1 MYENERH
8 KGEGATRDGRESR
21 RTPMRRANL
30 ILGVLIVVALTHG
43 YVMGARPFERD
54 GIRDRVGQT
63 SVRGRTLSRN
73 QAAFRAERDS
83 DAAPELMDEDQF
95 VSENLAKSGTGKMSK
110 YGWFRSDL
118 VDKVEA
124 RVKGSLNY
132 DTLPARYR
140 KLIDANRSNYFF
152 GAADEKM
159 PYYAFDSDDFSL
171 READGR
177 TIVWHHKLDASK
189 MMAIFEPVTGNR
201 PFFEIP
207 EKVMN
212 TFPEADQVYARHLT
226 EVVNEVV
233 SYVFEVPFFIPD
245 MKRFDR
251 GDYAGKFIPEKYLI
265 KGKRLDR
272 VPKGLVDPDKKD
284 LYSRWGWPV
293 YDLSQVET
301 GEIRDVSGCFYYSE
315 YDKLKVV
322 DRLVVLNLD
331 MADETIKWGFHINKQ
346 ASIDAIRIYQYER
359 AQKDL
364 EILKRA
370 PAAEREALRAAG
382 NLTPARE
389 KVLTVLE
396 KRLEKIIP
404 PAEQLLQDA
413 LDQKKF
419 IFNLR
424 QPDRQPKRMKR
435 VGIMNTE
442 FTSGRQKVRGE

>member
-30 ILGVLIVVALTHG
+30 ILGVLILAALTHG
-43 YVMGARPFERD
+43 YIMGARPFERN
-54 GIRDRVGQT
+54 GIRDRLTQT
-63 SVRGRTLSRN
+63 TARGRTPTRN
-73 QAAFRAERDS
+73 QTVSLAQRKTDTAQV
-83 DAAPELMDEDQF
+83 LTDEDQF
-95 VSENLAKSGTGKMSK
+95 VSENLAKSGTGWRSK
-110 YGWFRSDL
+110 QGWFRSDL

-124 RVKGSLNY
+124 RLKRSLNY
-132 DTLPARYR
+132 NTLPARYR

-152 GAADEKM
+152 LGADEKE
-159 PYYAFDSDDFSL
+159 PYYVFNSDDFSL

-212 TFPEADQVYARHLT
+212 TFPEADQVYARRLT

-265 KGKRLDR
+265 TGKKLDR

-284 LYSRWGWPV
+284 LYARWGWPV

-301 GEIRDVSGCFYYSE
+301 GEIQDVSGCFYFSE
-315 YDKLKVV
+315 YQKLKVV
-322 DRLVVLNLD
+322 DNLVVLNLD
-331 MADETIKWGFHINKQ
+331 MAEDKNKDK
-346 ASIDAIRIYQYER
+346 SLNRIRLYQYER

-382 NLTPARE
+382 DLTPARE

-404 PAEQLLQDA
+404 PAERVLQQA

>member
-1 MYENERH
+1 M
-8 KGEGATRDGRESR
+8 
-21 RTPMRRANL
+21 TP
-30 ILGVLIVVALTHG
+30 I
-43 YVMGARPFERD
+43 
-54 GIRDRVGQT
+54 GQT
-63 SVRGRTLSRN
+63 IFF
-73 QAAFRAERDS
+73 AAANEK
-83 DAAPELMDEDQF
+83 
-95 VSENLAKSGTGKMSK
+95 KS
-110 YGWFRSDL
+110 
-118 VDKVEA
+118 
-124 RVKGSLNY
+124 
-132 DTLPARYR
+132 
-140 KLIDANRSNYFF
+140 
-152 GAADEKM
+152 
-159 PYYAFDSDDFSL
+159 YYVFDSDDFSL
-171 READGR
+171 VEADGR
-177 TIVWHHKLDASK
+177 TIVLHHKLDASK

-212 TFPEADQVYARHLT
+212 TFPETDQVYARHLT

-265 KGKRLDR
+265 TGKKLDR
-272 VPKGLVDPDKKD
+272 VPQGLIDPDKKD
-284 LYSRWGWPV
+284 LYARWGWPV

-301 GEIRDVSGCFYYSE
+301 GEIRDVSGCFYYSK

-322 DRLVVLNLD
+322 DNLVVLNLD
-331 MADETIKWGFHINKQ
+331 MAEDKNKQ
-346 ASIDAIRIYQYER
+346 DSIDLIRIYQYKR

-404 PAEQLLQDA
+404 PAERVLQQA
-413 LDQKKF
+413 LEQKQF

-424 QPDRQPKRMKR
+424 QPGGQPKRMSR

-442 FTSGRQKVRGE
+442 FTSGRQKERGE

>member
-1 MYENERH
+1 M
-8 KGEGATRDGRESR
+8 K
-21 RTPMRRANL
+21 RANA
-30 ILGVLIVVALTHG
+30 ILGVLILATLMHG
-43 YVMGARPFERD
+43 YVMGARPSERT
-54 GIRDRVGQT
+54 GIRDRLTQAT
-63 SVRGRTLSRN
+63 VRGRTSTRN
-73 QAAFRAERDS
+73 QTVSLAKRNTNTANV
-83 DAAPELMDEDQF
+83 LTDEDQF
-95 VSENLAKSGTGKMSK
+95 VSESLAKSGTGEKSK

-124 RVKGSLNY
+124 RLKRSLNY
-132 DTLPARYR
+132 NTLPARYR

-152 GAADEKM
+152 GAADEKH
-159 PYYAFDSDDFSL
+159 PYYVFDSDDFSL

-201 PFFEIP
+201 PFLEIP
-207 EKVMN
+207 KNVMK
-212 TFPEADQVYARHLT
+212 TFPEADQVYARRLT

-265 KGKRLDR
+265 TGKKLDR
-272 VPKGLVDPDKKD
+272 VPQGLVDPDKKD
-284 LYSRWGWPV
+284 LYARWGWPV

-315 YDKLKVV
+315 YQKLKVV
-322 DRLVVLNLD
+322 DQLVVINLD
-331 MADETIKWGFHINKQ
+331 MTMEKGLVSLAGDSPKER
-346 ASIDAIRIYQYER
+346 AIDHIRICQYKR
-359 AQKDL
+359 GLKDL
-364 EILKRA
+364 EILKQA

-389 KVLTVLE
+389 KVLTTLE
-396 KRLEKIIP
+396 KQLKKIIP
-404 PAEQLLQDA
+404 PAERVLQRA
-413 LDQKKF
+413 LDQKQF
-419 IFNLR
+419 IFNLY
-424 QPDRQPKRMKR
+424 QPSGKPKRMSR

-442 FTSGRQKVRGE
+442 FTSGRQKERSE

>member
-8 KGEGATRDGRESR
+8 KGEGAPRDGREPR
-21 RTPMRRANL
+21 RKPMRRANL
-30 ILGVLIVVALTHG
+30 ILGVLIAVALTHG
-43 YVMGARPFERD
+43 YVMGARPFERN
-54 GIRDRVGQT
+54 GIRDRLTQT
-63 SVRGRTLSRN
+63 TARGRTPTRN
-73 QAAFRAERDS
+73 QMVSFAQRKTDTAQV
-83 DAAPELMDEDQF
+83 LTDEDQF
-95 VSENLAKSGTGKMSK
+95 VSENLAKAGTGKRSK
-110 YGWFRSDL
+110 YGDFRSDL

-124 RVKGSLNY
+124 RLKRSLNY
-132 DTLPARYR
+132 NTLPARYR

-152 GAADEKM
+152 AGADEKKS
-159 PYYAFDSDDFSL
+159 YYVFDSDDFSL
-171 READGR
+171 VEADGR
-177 TIVWHHKLDASK
+177 AIVTHHKLDASK

-212 TFPEADQVYARHLT
+212 TFPETDQVYARHLT

-265 KGKRLDR
+265 TGKKLDR
-272 VPKGLVDPDKKD
+272 VPQGLVDPDKKD
-284 LYSRWGWPV
+284 LYARWGWPV

-301 GEIRDVSGCFYYSE
+301 GEIRDVSGCFYFSE

-322 DRLVVLNLD
+322 DNLVVLNLD
-331 MADETIKWGFHINKQ
+331 MAEDKNKDKSLNHIRFH
-346 ASIDAIRIYQYER
+346 QYKR

-435 VGIMNTE
+435 VGIMNVE

>member
-1 MYENERH
+1 
-8 KGEGATRDGRESR
+8 
-21 RTPMRRANL
+21 MRRANM
-30 ILGVLIVVALTHG
+30 ILGVLILAALTHG
-43 YVMGARPFERD
+43 YVMGARPFERN
-54 GIRDRVGQT
+54 GIRDRLTQT
-63 SVRGRTLSRN
+63 TVRGRTPTRN
-73 QAAFRAERDS
+73 QTVSLAQRKTDTVQV
-83 DAAPELMDEDQF
+83 LTDEDQF
-95 VSENLAKSGTGKMSK
+95 VSENLAKSGTGKLSK
-110 YGWFRSDL
+110 YGWVRSDL

-124 RVKGSLNY
+124 RLKRSLNY

-152 GAADEKM
+152 GAADEKKS
-159 PYYAFDSDDFSL
+159 YYVFDSDDFSL

-265 KGKRLDR
+265 TGKKLDR

-284 LYSRWGWPV
+284 LYARWGWPV

-301 GEIRDVSGCFYYSE
+301 GEIQDTSGCFYFSE
-315 YDKLKVV
+315 YKKLKVV
-322 DRLVVLNLD
+322 DNLVVLNLD
-331 MADETIKWGFHINKQ
+331 MAEDKNKDKSLNHIRFH
-346 ASIDAIRIYQYER
+346 QYKR

-404 PAEQLLQDA
+404 PAERVLQQA
-413 LDQKKF
+413 LDQKQF

-424 QPDRQPKRMKR
+424 QPGGQPKRMSR

-442 FTSGRQKVRGE
+442 FTSGRQKERSE

>member
-1 MYENERH
+1 MHENERH

-30 ILGVLIVVALTHG
+30 ILGVLILAALTHG
-43 YVMGARPFERD
+43 YIMGAGPFERN
-54 GIRDRVGQT
+54 GIQGRLTQT
-63 SVRGRTLSRN
+63 TARGRTPTRN
-73 QAAFRAERDS
+73 QMVSLAQRKTDTAQV
-83 DAAPELMDEDQF
+83 LTDEDQF
-95 VSENLAKSGTGKMSK
+95 VSENLAKSGTGWRSK
-110 YGWFRSDL
+110 QGWFRSDL

-124 RVKGSLNY
+124 RLKRSLNY
-132 DTLPARYR
+132 NTLPARYR

-152 GAADEKM
+152 LGADEKK
-159 PYYAFDSDDFSL
+159 PYHVFDSDDFSL

-212 TFPEADQVYARHLT
+212 TFPETDQVYARHLT

-265 KGKRLDR
+265 TGKKLDR

-284 LYSRWGWPV
+284 LYARWGWPV

-301 GEIRDVSGCFYYSE
+301 GEIQDVSGCFYYSE
-315 YDKLKVV
+315 YQELKVV
-322 DRLVVLNLD
+322 DNLVVLNLD
-331 MADETIKWGFHINKQ
+331 MAEDKNKQ
-346 ASIDAIRIYQYER
+346 DSIDLIRIYQYER

-404 PAEQLLQDA
+404 PAERVLQQA
-413 LDQKKF
+413 LDQKQF

-424 QPDRQPKRMKR
+424 QPGGQPKRMSR

-442 FTSGRQKVRGE
+442 FTSGRQKERGE

>member
-1 MYENERH
+1 
-8 KGEGATRDGRESR
+8 
-21 RTPMRRANL
+21 MRRANL
-30 ILGVLIVVALTHG
+30 ILGVLIAVALTHG
-43 YVMGARPFERD
+43 DVLGAKPFERN

-83 DAAPELMDEDQF
+83 DAAPELTDEDQF
-95 VSENLAKSGTGKMSK
+95 VSENLAKSGTGWRSK
-110 YGWFRSDL
+110 QGWVRSDL

-124 RVKGSLNY
+124 RLKRSLNY
-132 DTLPARYR
+132 NTLPARYR

-152 GAADEKM
+152 LGADEKM
-159 PYYAFDSDDFSL
+159 PYHVFDSDDFSL

-212 TFPEADQVYARHLT
+212 TFPETDQVYARRLT

-284 LYSRWGWPV
+284 LYARWGWPV

-301 GEIRDVSGCFYYSE
+301 GEIRDVSGCFYFSE

-322 DRLVVLNLD
+322 DNLVVLNLD
-331 MADETIKWGFHINKQ
+331 MAEDKNKDKALNHIRFH
-346 ASIDAIRIYQYER
+346 QYER

-382 NLTPARE
+382 DLTPARE

-404 PAEQLLQDA
+404 PAEQLLQEA